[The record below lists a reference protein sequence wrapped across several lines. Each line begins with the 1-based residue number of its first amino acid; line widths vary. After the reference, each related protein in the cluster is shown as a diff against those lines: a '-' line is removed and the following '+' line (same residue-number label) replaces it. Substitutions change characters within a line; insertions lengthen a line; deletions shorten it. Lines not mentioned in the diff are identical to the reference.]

1 MTDAE
6 IKIDDETAP
15 ELIATHFL
23 SSVDDVVEHLRAAN
37 VLGFGVRLHSV
48 LNFEGESGGYID
60 GWELELLTTSPVQ
73 ENDEQEEA
81 GDDVP
86 AEG

>member
-1 MTDAE
+1 VTDTE
-6 IKIDDETAP
+6 IKIDDEAAP

-48 LNFEGESGGYID
+48 LSLDGDSGGYVD

-73 ENDEQEEA
+73 ENDEQEELES
-81 GDDVP
+81 DEV
-86 AEG
+86 